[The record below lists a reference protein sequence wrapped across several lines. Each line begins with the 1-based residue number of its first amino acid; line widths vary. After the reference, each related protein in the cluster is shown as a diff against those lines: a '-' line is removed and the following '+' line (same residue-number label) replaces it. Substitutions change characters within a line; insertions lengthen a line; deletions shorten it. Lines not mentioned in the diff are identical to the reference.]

1 MLPHRERPDAIPDH
15 VGLPPVLPL
24 KPWPE
29 FQAKIVPT
37 LRDFYNEAYTHPVH
51 IPVADRE
58 EMLQFLRDGP
68 GVMTPPE
75 WIEWGIPAVAAAEP
89 APEPATA
96 PPVPAPNPRAQR
108 VWRPF
113 LQPRESRA
121 AREARA
127 DGDAQTEGEARADGD
142 AQTEGEAQT
151 EGDASAEVAADQE
164 TNEVACETCAHSVGS
179 WVAFEFGDDTF
190 AGTITKKYEDEDLYH
205 VVFTDGD
212 EADYDGD
219 EITYASQLY
228 ERDFN
233 TE

>member
-1 MLPHRERPDAIPDH
+1 M
-15 VGLPPVLPL
+15 
-24 KPWPE
+24 
-29 FQAKIVPT
+29 
-37 LRDFYNEAYTHPVH
+37 H
-51 IPVADRE
+51 IPVEGRE

-75 WIEWGIPAVAAAEP
+75 WIDWSIPAVAAAEP
-89 APEPATA
+89 APEPATT
-96 PPVPAPNPRAQR
+96 PPVPSPNPRASR

-121 AREARA
+121 AREGHA
-127 DGDAQTEGEARADGD
+127 DGDAQTEGAAR
-142 AQTEGEAQT
+142 
-151 EGDASAEVAADQE
+151 AEVAGDQE
-164 TNEVACETCAHSVGS
+164 TNEVASETCTHSVGS

-205 VVFTDGD
+205 VVFADGD
-212 EADYDGD
+212 EADNDGD
-219 EITYASQLY
+219 EIHYAGELY